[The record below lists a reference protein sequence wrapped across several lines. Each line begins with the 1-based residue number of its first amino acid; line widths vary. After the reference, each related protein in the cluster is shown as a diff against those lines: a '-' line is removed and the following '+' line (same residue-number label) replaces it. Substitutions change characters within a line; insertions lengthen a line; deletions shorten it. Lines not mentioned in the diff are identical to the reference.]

1 MTPDDITK
9 LEAYL
14 KKTLNEGLSLK
25 ARPKAKDSAE
35 IYMGDEFLA
44 VVYKDEDDG
53 EIAFQLNMTILQED
67 L

>member
-1 MTPDDITK
+1 MTADDITK

-14 KKTLNEGLSLK
+14 KKTLNEGLIVK

-35 IYMGDEFLA
+35 VYLGDEFLA
-44 VVYKDEDDG
+44 VIYKDEEDG
-53 EIAFQLNMTILQED
+53 DVSFDLNMSILAED